1 MQVLLGCVKPALSPT
16 AVASHLSS
24 PCLRLSGLLKGV
36 LWTLLHCCADQV
48 GGLTNEPGHTSML
61 PHYMTVL
68 EPLQGVH
75 AMQAPQM
82 VQGLPRPRR
91 TFMKASISQSG
102 SIPCS
107 FSRRLISCSRSG
119 SRPAPAAWPNLLSRP
134 QLQSPMSC
142 TCCPAAAKRLPLCHV
157 CQITVTPNLRIKRT
171 QSAK

>member
-107 FSRRLISCSRSG
+107 FSRRLISCSRS
-119 SRPAPAAWPNLLSRP
+119 AAGQP
-134 QLQSPMSC
+134 LQRGQIYFPGRNFSHL
-142 TCCPAAAKRLPLCHV
+142 CPAHAAQQLPSGCPFAMFV
-157 CQITVTPNLRIKRT
+157 R
-171 QSAK
+171 